1 MYCSHITG
9 QALAA
14 AAAAAVTVRSSHLSL
29 VADIDLLVTY

>member
-9 QALAA
+9 QALA

-29 VADIDLLVTY
+29 VANIDLLVTY